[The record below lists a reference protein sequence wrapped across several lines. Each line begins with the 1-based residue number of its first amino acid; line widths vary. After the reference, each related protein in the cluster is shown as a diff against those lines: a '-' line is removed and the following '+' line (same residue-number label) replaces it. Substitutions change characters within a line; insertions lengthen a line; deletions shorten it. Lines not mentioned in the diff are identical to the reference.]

1 MSVSVLGSKLLAEN
15 EGVLELGVELPPFGV
30 NRMEDEIFERADIF
44 GVMSFRA
51 ECIGE
56 GVYDARKALSVP
68 SLMPN
73 LEVANLCAAG
83 DMVDTLVDKLAT
95 DLGVLMLERA
105 C

>member
-1 MSVSVLGSKLLAEN
+1 LAEN
-15 EGVLELGVELPPFGV
+15 DGVLELGVELPAFGV
-30 NRMEDEIFERADIF
+30 NRTEDEILERADIL
-44 GVMSFRA
+44 GVMSLRA

-95 DLGVLMLERA
+95 DLGVLILERA
-105 C
+105 CWMALVFLSR

>member
-1 MSVSVLGSKLLAEN
+1 MVDEAHRSITDSYYNVYNAA
-15 EGVLELGVELPPFGV
+15 
-30 NRMEDEIFERADIF
+30 NRTEDEIFDRADIF
-44 GVMSFRA
+44 GVMSFRV

-95 DLGVLMLERA
+95 DLGVLILERA